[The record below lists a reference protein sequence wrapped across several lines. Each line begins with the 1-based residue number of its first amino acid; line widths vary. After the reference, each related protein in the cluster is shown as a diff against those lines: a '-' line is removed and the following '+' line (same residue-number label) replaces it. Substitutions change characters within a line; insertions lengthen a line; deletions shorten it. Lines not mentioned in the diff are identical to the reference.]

1 MRTHS
6 SRVKNLRTKMI
17 RHTQAVPFAVAAL
30 AALSIQPLTVSPAGA
45 KTPGSTYCYYGTC
58 HRVKSIAETE
68 AMVGQEETLVASH
81 YDSCKKDRYNPCG
94 LTSSG
99 EAFNPET
106 EDNAASPIYPDG
118 TKLLVWSPET
128 GAAIVLRVNN
138 AGPYWGN
145 RKLDVSRG
153 AAERLGFAG
162 EGVATLRVRILGAP
176 TAEEATY
183 KKNRTYAPV
192 PGYIGRFASTEGAQ
206 IAMASV
212 NALETLA
219 GFIGVPARSESMTVA
234 RAGMVGAEQAPV
246 QVASAEPAKVAP
258 KAVAEVKRAKPVFA
272 NPSFVDQVAALVD
285 APKPEILSPAVTRV
299 ALREER
305 IEARVK
311 PRGERVA
318 AKPRNERLAM
328 RNRPNRAARLAMAKS
343 RPGNRNRIVTASYSE
358 RPALGSRPITS
369 DGTNDSLS
377 VFSRHGRPE
386 LTRTFSQAQAE
397 ERSRNRANRSRQV
410 ASLHRGRDRGDS

>member
-1 MRTHS
+1 MRNHS
-6 SRVKNLRTKMI
+6 SRLKNLRIKMI
-17 RHTQAVPFAVAAL
+17 RHTQAVPLALAAL
-30 AALSIQPLTVSPAGA
+30 AALSFQTLTVSPAGA

-68 AMVGQEETLVASH
+68 AMIGQEETLVASH

-106 EDNAASPIYPDG
+106 DDTAASPIYPDG

-128 GAAIVLRVNN
+128 SVAIVLRINN

-145 RKLDVSRG
+145 RKLDVARG

-162 EGVATLRVRILGAP
+162 EGIATLKVRVLSAP
-176 TAEEATY
+176 TVEEATY
-183 KKNRTYAPV
+183 KKNRTYPPV
-192 PGYIGRFASTEGAQ
+192 PGYIGRFASTESAQ
-206 IAMASV
+206 VAMASV

-219 GFIGVPARSESMTVA
+219 GFVGVPAKGETMNVA
-234 RAGMVGAEQAPV
+234 RAGMIGAEQAPV
-246 QVASAEPAKVAP
+246 SVASAEPVTEAPKVAT
-258 KAVAEVKRAKPVFA
+258 VAREKPVFA
-272 NPSFVDQVAALVD
+272 KPLQVAALD
-285 APKPEILSPAVTRV
+285 APKPEILSPAVSHV
-299 ALREER
+299 ALREEHR
-305 IEARVK
+305 QARVK
-311 PRGERVA
+311 PRAERVA
-318 AKPRNERLAM
+318 SRS
-328 RNRPNRAARLAMAKS
+328 RPNRATRVAMARS
-343 RPGNRNRIVTASYSE
+343 RPGNRNRIVTAGYAP
-358 RPALGSRPITS
+358 RPALGSRPVTS

-386 LTRTFSQAQAE
+386 MPATFSQNQAE
-397 ERSRNRANRSRQV
+397 ERSRKQAYRSRQT